1 MIPRALLLLAALTAA
16 TTLACSKSV
25 ATADVGECFERPEDL
40 GSIEDFDTVDC
51 DEAHFGEVYETF
63 DVEGDDF
70 PGDEA
75 IAQQS
80 EERCLAAYETYVGI
94 PYEESAFGYFSIK
107 PSEESWNEADD
118 REVICVLTALDG
130 ESELTGSKKGSNE

>member
-1 MIPRALLLLAALTAA
+1 MIRRLLLLAALVAA

-25 ATADVGECFERPEDL
+25 ATADVGECFERPDDL

-63 DVEGDDF
+63 DIEGDDY

-75 IAQQS
+75 VSSEA
-80 EERCLAAYETYVGI
+80 EERCLSAFEGYVGI
-94 PYEESAFGYFSIK
+94 PYAESIYGYFSIK

-118 REVICVLTALDG
+118 HEVLCVLTSLD